1 MHKIVKI
8 ALVVVGLI
16 GALLWF
22 MLPEA
27 EMPAP
32 EAAESG
38 AINGMFV
45 ITYILLGIAVI
56 ASLLFTLKNL
66 FANPKSLKKT
76 LMVAGGFL
84 LVVAIAYVLA
94 SGTDVSID
102 DMAASGITTTES
114 TIRNIGTGLNVF
126 LILTLIAVLLMIIPG
141 VKKLFSK

>member
-1 MHKIVKI
+1 MHKIIKI
-8 ALVVVGLI
+8 ALIVVGLI
-16 GALLWF
+16 GAILWF
-22 MLPEA
+22 MLPEK

-66 FANPKSLKKT
+66 FANPAGLKKT
-76 LMVAGGFL
+76 LMVVGGFL

-102 DMAASGITTTES
+102 DMAASGITTSEG
-114 TIRNIGTGLNVF
+114 TIKNIGMGLNVF
-126 LILTLIAVLLMIIPG
+126 LILTVVAVALMIIPS
-141 VKKLFSK
+141 VKNLFSK